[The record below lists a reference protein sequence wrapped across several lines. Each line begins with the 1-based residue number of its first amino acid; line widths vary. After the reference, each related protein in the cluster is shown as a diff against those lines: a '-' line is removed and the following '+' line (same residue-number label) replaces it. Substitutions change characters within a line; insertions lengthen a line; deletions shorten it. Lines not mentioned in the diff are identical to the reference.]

1 MQTPRTLELL
11 GCPPSGKAVARM
23 TPKGHS
29 PVDLE
34 SAEPATSRR
43 SLLGALGV
51 AGLAGVAAVA
61 VARPASAAPQP
72 YSPTPSDREI
82 LSQALQLELAVQ
94 RLYREAIDA
103 GLDGEAAEVARVFA
117 KNHEYYAD
125 QFAAITG
132 ISANTFNEEA
142 FEANRA
148 AFATADVA
156 EFAVAAWT
164 LENNAAV
171 TYRELL
177 TEFEAIEAQQS
188 VSAIAVMNG
197 RMATVLADLAGV
209 SDDLDVLFDPPGEA
223 ITLTDTSEDS

>member
-1 MQTPRTLELL
+1 
-11 GCPPSGKAVARM
+11 M

-29 PVDLE
+29 PVDPE
-34 SAEPATSRR
+34 PAEPATSRR

-51 AGLAGVAAVA
+51 AGLAGAAAVA
-61 VARPASAAPQP
+61 VARPASAAPEPQP
-72 YSPTPSDREI
+72 YSPTPADREI
-82 LSQALQLELAVQ
+82 LDQALQLELAVQ
-94 RLYREAIDA
+94 RLYREAIEA
-103 GLDGEAAEVARVFA
+103 GLDGEAAEVARVFG

-132 ISANTFNEEA
+132 ISANTFNEAAYE
-142 FEANRA
+142 ENRA

-177 TEFEAIEAQQS
+177 TELEAIEAQQS

-209 SDDLDVLFDPPGEA
+209 SDDFRVLFDPPGEP
-223 ITLTDTSEDS
+223 ITLANADGEDS